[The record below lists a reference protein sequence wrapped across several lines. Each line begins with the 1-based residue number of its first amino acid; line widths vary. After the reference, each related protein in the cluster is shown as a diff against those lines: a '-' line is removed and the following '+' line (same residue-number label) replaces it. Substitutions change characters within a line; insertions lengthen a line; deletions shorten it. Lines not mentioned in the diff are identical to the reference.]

1 MKVGDLIQSS
11 AFVEQNGIV
20 INIEGDA
27 DGSWYE
33 VMWLRVNKGYFGYN
47 GSRPLP
53 RKEWVRG
60 HEIEARDIS

>member
-1 MKVGDLIQSS
+1 MKVGDLIKSS
-11 AFVEQNGIV
+11 AFVGQNGIV
-20 INIEGDA
+20 INTERDA

-33 VMWLRVNKGYFGYN
+33 VVWLRVRKGYFGYN

-60 HEIEARDIS
+60 HEIDPRDIS

>member
-1 MKVGDLIQSS
+1 VG
-11 AFVEQNGIV
+11 QNGIV

-33 VMWLRVNKGYFGYN
+33 VIWLRVNKGYFGYN

-60 HEIEARDIS
+60 HEIEAKDIP

>member
-1 MKVGDLIQSS
+1 MKVGDFIQSS

-20 INIEGDA
+20 IDVEGDP
-27 DGSWYE
+27 DGSWYQ
-33 VMWLRVNKGYFGYN
+33 VVWLKVNEGYFGYT
-47 GSRPLP
+47 GRRDLP

>member
-1 MKVGDLIQSS
+1 MKVGDFIQSS

-60 HEIEARDIS
+60 HEIEVRDIS

>member
-1 MKVGDLIQSS
+1 MKVGDFIQSS

-20 INIEGDA
+20 IEVEGDA
-27 DGSWYE
+27 DGPWYQ
-33 VMWLRVNKGYFGYN
+33 VMWLKVNKGYFGYK
-47 GSRPLP
+47 GSRSLP